1 MTEDEAGALGWMIRT
16 VDWSESKCGEINPKG
31 RYTGLVRDPSEQQ
44 AHNRGGVQ
52 EGHPWIHGRG
62 IKTAGFSHKGCNLPS
77 TDVPNFST
85 ESRNVTVIERLYLWC
100 DDCYQPQASASM
112 TLSVAAS
119 SEQFVMVVDRWV
131 GVLPRQHQWG
141 NQPWPFII
149 LTHHHFT
156 HPHSSSSESSPSWWT
171 SLTCR

>member
-77 TDVPNFST
+77 TDVPNFSS
-85 ESRNVTVIERLYLWC
+85 ESRNVAAYLWC
-100 DDCYQPQASASM
+100 P
-112 TLSVAAS
+112 LSTS
-119 SEQFVMVVDRWV
+119 SICINDIISGRI
-131 GVLPRQHQWG
+131 VLSSLRCWLTGRGRPPETTPARPPT
-141 NQPWPFII
+141 NQPTNPI
-149 LTHHHFT
+149 HR
-156 HPHSSSSESSPSWWT
+156 PHSSSSESSSPSSWWT
-171 SLTCR
+171 